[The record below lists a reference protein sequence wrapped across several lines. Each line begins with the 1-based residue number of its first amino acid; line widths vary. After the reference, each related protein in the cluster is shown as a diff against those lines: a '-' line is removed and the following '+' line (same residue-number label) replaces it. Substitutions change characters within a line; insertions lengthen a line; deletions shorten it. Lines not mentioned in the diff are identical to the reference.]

1 MRKTASLLEP
11 YITAA
16 ALHVQGTTALQAA
29 AREGWVEVVAVLAAD
44 PECQVN
50 SMDVAGRVALHWA
63 AAYGHV
69 AVVNELW
76 CRSANV
82 QQIDHGGWTGVFSS
96 LKPSALKCLCNIT
109 IAPPERGWW

>member
-1 MRKTASLLEP
+1 M
-11 YITAA
+11 
-16 ALHVQGTTALQAA
+16 QGTTALQTA
-29 AREGWVEVVAVLAAD
+29 AREGWVEVIAVLAGD

-50 SMDVAGRVALHWA
+50 SIDIAGRTALHWA

-82 QQIDHGGWTGVFSS
+82 QQIDHGGWTGSHIAIHFKPFHMQSS
-96 LKPSALKCLCNIT
+96 FT
-109 IAPPERGWW
+109 IASV